1 MADIETRQ
9 KILDAA
15 TEMFAAN
22 GYDGVSVRD
31 IAAKAGVNVGAI
43 SYHFGGKENLL
54 KAAVAEGLGA
64 ARRMVADIDAEALPL
79 DEKLEIVFGKF
90 LEFLSGEY
98 SISKIIIGELLLGGG
113 RLPELAGEHF
123 SKLAAAMR
131 SIIREAAAAGEIRK
145 TDETLLFI
153 SFVSFPAYLVFA
165 KPIVEIIRRE
175 KGYSKA
181 FIKKAAK
188 HHVRV
193 LFDGIRKRDDT
204 EMSAERRA
212 EGEC

>member
-1 MADIETRQ
+1 MAHIETRQ
-9 KILDAA
+9 RILDAA
-15 TEMFAAN
+15 TEMFASC

-31 IAAKAGVNVGAI
+31 IAAKAGVNIGAI

-64 ARRMVADIDAEALPL
+64 ARQTVADINSESLPL
-79 DEKLEIVFGKF
+79 DRKLEIVFGRF

-98 SISKIIIGELLLGGG
+98 SISKIIIAELLLGGG
-113 RLPELAGEHF
+113 RLPEIAGAHFTKLAGD
-123 SKLAAAMR
+123 MR
-131 SIIREAAAAGEIRK
+131 SMIKQAVDAGEIRK

-153 SFVSFPAYLVFA
+153 SFASFPAYLVFA
-165 KPIVEIIRRE
+165 KPIVEIVRGE

-181 FIKKAAK
+181 FIRKAAR

-193 LFDGIRKRDDT
+193 LFDGIRKRSDED
-204 EMSAERRA
+204 
-212 EGEC
+212 